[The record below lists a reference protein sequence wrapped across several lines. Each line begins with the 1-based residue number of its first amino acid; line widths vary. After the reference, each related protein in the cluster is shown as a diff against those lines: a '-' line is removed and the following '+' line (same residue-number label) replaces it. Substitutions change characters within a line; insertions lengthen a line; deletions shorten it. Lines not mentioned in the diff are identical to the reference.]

1 MHALAP
7 VPGGP
12 ESLRVVWN
20 SSSSTGGRARCVE
33 TEKQH
38 GTAQQMVA
46 PVLSLK
52 GPTQFEIRGYEE
64 WVQIQI

>member
-20 SSSSTGGRARCVE
+20 SSSSTGGRARCVR
-33 TEKQH
+33 KRPARH
-38 GTAQQMVA
+38 R
-46 PVLSLK
+46 LS
-52 GPTQFEIRGYEE
+52 R
-64 WVQIQI
+64 